1 MMEYPVCARCL
12 QPIYPP
18 GCTLTV
24 DSRYICTC
32 TSPMPITFTTS
43 SGTVAPPSSVSDWN
57 KNLKAMRNW
66 KVTLHGRID
75 DQKEPVPQA
84 FQDAFKDEE
93 LEL

>member
-32 TSPMPITFTTS
+32 ISPMPITFTTS
-43 SGTVAPPSSVSDWN
+43 SITTASLSTYDWN
-57 KNLKAMRNW
+57 GQLKAMRNW
-66 KVTLHGRID
+66 KVTLHGQID
-75 DQKEPVPQA
+75 GQKKPVPDV
-84 FQDAFKDEE
+84 FQDAFNDGE

>member
-1 MMEYPVCARCL
+1 MMQYPVCARCL

-32 TSPMPITFTTS
+32 ARPMQVTFTTS
-43 SGTVAPPSSVSDWN
+43 NSTTAFPVSDWN
-57 KNLKAMRNW
+57 KNLKAMRDW

-75 DQKEPVPQA
+75 GQKEPVPQP
-84 FQDAFKDEE
+84 FYDAFKDED
-93 LEL
+93 LKL